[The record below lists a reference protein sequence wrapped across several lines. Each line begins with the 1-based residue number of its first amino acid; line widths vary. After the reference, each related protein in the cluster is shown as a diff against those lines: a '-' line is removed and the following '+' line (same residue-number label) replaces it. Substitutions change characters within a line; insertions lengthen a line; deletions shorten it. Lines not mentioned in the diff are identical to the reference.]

1 MKKVFIF
8 LGALTALALFP
19 LATVNATQI
28 LEFSDYSSDET
39 PVSELTAVVEF
50 TVSGTQLLLDINNT
64 SDFLIAGIYFNSD
77 SGLTGLAFDGTVDSA
92 WSISGTGASQNQN
105 GNGFGNYN
113 WLIDFGSGDSRLS
126 SGVTSLILDMT
137 LDMTGTTN
145 EGTISSK
152 LSRIPPGHTQA
163 FAAMKFES
171 GPGDDSAY
179 GASIPDPVAVFLL
192 GSACLIGFA
201 GARRKFKK

>member
-8 LGALTALALFP
+8 LGALLTAVVLFP

-39 PVSELTAVVEF
+39 PVEQLTASVEF
-50 TVSGTQLLLDINNT
+50 TVSWPQLLIDLNNT
-64 SDFLIAGIYFNSD
+64 SDFSIAQLYFNSD
-77 SGLTGLAFDGTVDSA
+77 SDLTGLAFNGTVDSA
-92 WSISGTGASQNQN
+92 WSISGSGASQNQN
-105 GNGFGNYN
+105 ANGFGNYN

-126 SGVTSLILDMT
+126 SGVTSLIL

-152 LSRIPPGHTQA
+152 LSTIPPGHTQA

-192 GSACLIGFA
+192 GSASLIGFA